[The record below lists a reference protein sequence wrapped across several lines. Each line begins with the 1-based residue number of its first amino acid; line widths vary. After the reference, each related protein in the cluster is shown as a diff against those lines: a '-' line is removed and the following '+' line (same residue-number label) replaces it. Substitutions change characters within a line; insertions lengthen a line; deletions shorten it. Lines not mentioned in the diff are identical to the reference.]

1 MTARRSRRNP
11 PRGAPECLGDDA
23 RMPPRICEH
32 PDCTDLGQYP
42 APRSRHA
49 LRNWRWFCLLHVR
62 EYNRHWNY
70 FEGCDEVEIGREV
83 REDIGWQR
91 PTWPLGQHAYV
102 PEPRLAD
109 WFGLFREGGRSRGSG
124 PATRPERHPAHVARA
139 LREFGLREGASLEAI
154 KARYK
159 SLVKSH
165 HPDANGGDT
174 EASDRLV
181 RINAAYAV
189 LTRHHGKA

>member
-11 PRGAPECLGDDA
+11 PRGAPECLGGDA
-23 RMPPRICEH
+23 RLPPRTCEY
-32 PDCTDLGQYP
+32 PGCTELGQYP
-42 APRSRHA
+42 APRSRRA
-49 LRNWRWFCLLHVR
+49 LRDWRWFCLRHVR
-62 EYNRHWNY
+62 EYNRRWNY

-83 REDIGWQR
+83 REDLGWQR
-91 PTWPLGQHAYV
+91 PTWPLGQHARV
-102 PEPRLAD
+102 PGPRLAD
-109 WFGLFREGGRSRGSG
+109 GFGLLRAGAAPPGGG
-124 PATRPERHPAHVARA
+124 PAARPARRPPHVARA
-139 LREFGLREGASLEAI
+139 LREFGLRGSASLDAI

-165 HPDANGGDT
+165 HPDANGGDPG
-174 EASDRLV
+174 ASDRLV